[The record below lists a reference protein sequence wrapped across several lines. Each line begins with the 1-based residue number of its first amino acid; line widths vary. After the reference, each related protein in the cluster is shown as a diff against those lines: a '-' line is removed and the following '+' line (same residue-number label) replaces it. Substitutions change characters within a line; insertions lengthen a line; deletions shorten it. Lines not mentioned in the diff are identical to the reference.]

1 MDMNIHPILI
11 KRLEKWWPLPEDEVY
26 YSLLAA
32 AFPILK
38 ENYAIPLDESG
49 PELYRRKLNNT
60 LLLVLQRETKHDA
73 KKKQEKNQTW
83 ILIVTTDWINTHN
96 KITLPRWILEQDLK
110 HYSRYARNE
119 LLLESFRA

>member
-1 MDMNIHPILI
+1 MKIHPILI

-110 HYSRYARNE
+110 HYSRSARNE